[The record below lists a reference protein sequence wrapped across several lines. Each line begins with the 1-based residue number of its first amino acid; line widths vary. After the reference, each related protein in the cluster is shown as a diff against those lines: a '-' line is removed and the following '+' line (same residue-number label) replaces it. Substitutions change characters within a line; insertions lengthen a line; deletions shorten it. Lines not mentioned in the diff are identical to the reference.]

1 MDEKEYNIYISF
13 TGKIFK
19 KFIKYYFNVEEL
31 YIKNKDLFNVF
42 SDKDDLNK
50 LNISVNLIDNHFI
63 SDNSLVNNVFES
75 FYQNENKKEDE
86 VRLVKKKISVYN
98 NNNIGNQFSN
108 NFLNEIQLRYNKQEN
123 KFNNLSIPIKEKE
136 KERDDLLLEL
146 KTIKENFLNL
156 NYKES

>member
-1 MDEKEYNIYISF
+1 MKKDIDVESKE
-13 TGKIFK
+13 T
-19 KFIKYYFNVEEL
+19 IKEEIQKVSKEL
-31 YIKNKDLFNVF
+31 Y
-42 SDKDDLNK
+42 
-50 LNISVNLIDNHFI
+50 
-63 SDNSLVNNVFES
+63 
-75 FYQNENKKEDE
+75 KEPNE